1 MAVEA
6 RTGKNRLI
14 AINTPLGE
22 DKLLLKG
29 IQMTEELGRPF
40 SAQLDLR
47 SEEAG
52 IVFEDIIAQNVTVRI
67 FQTDGKT
74 RYINGW
80 ISRFIQEGTPS
91 QGRANRYRAE
101 MVPWLW
107 FLTRSSDCRIFQD
120 KKIPDIIKEVF
131 RDHGFADFEDC
142 LTGSYVAKEYVVQYR
157 ETAFNF
163 VSRLMEEEGIYYFF
177 RHEDG
182 KHTLVMAD
190 APSAHEV
197 VEGYENVPYVQ
208 QEKSSAGRERVW
220 EWMIE
225 KHAPSVKFQQTDFDF
240 KAPKKNLLTN
250 KEFDPGFQPA
260 YLAELFDYP
269 CNYTEKAEGER
280 YAGLRTDELAS
291 QYEIC
296 RARGD
301 ARGLVVGAKFKL
313 TEFPREDQERDYI
326 VTSAFYH
333 AETDE
338 YGSGKSGGGQMYEC
352 GFSAI
357 DATTPYRTPRT
368 TPKPLISGPQ
378 TAIVT
383 GPAGEEI
390 NTDEFGRIKVHFH
403 WDRWDA
409 ADEKSSCWI
418 RVAQMWAGK
427 AWGGMFVP
435 RIGQEVI
442 VEFLEA
448 DPDRPIVTG
457 RVYNGEC
464 KVPYA
469 LPDNKTMSTVKS
481 NSSKGGG
488 GFNELRFEDKAGSE
502 QVFVH
507 AEKQLDIRVKADR
520 YETIGHDRHLVVEN
534 DKFEHIKANRHE
546 VVDACHKETIKV
558 DRNLAVLG
566 KEAVEITGSK
576 SLTVTDDVIEV
587 FKANQSTQVTGDV
600 YIKAENII
608 LEAGTNITLKVGS
621 SSWLAIEA
629 SSIDTKTKNQTHT
642 TETKFLVDSK
652 LQFEIKATATG
663 KITTGLSL
671 KASTMGMLTLE
682 GIALYGIKGRAGSVK
697 ATAKLD
703 LKGAITNVG

>member
-1 MAVEA
+1 MPVET
-6 RTGKNRLI
+6 RSGQNRLI

-22 DKLLLKG
+22 DKLLLRG
-29 IQMTEELGRPF
+29 LQMTEELGRPF
-40 SAQLDLR
+40 SAELDLR
-47 SEEAG
+47 SEESE
-52 IVFEDIIAQNVTVRI
+52 IVFEDIIAQNCTVRI

-80 ISRFIQEGTPS
+80 ISKFVQEGTPS
-91 QGRANRYRAE
+91 QGRANRYRATL
-101 MVPWLW
+101 VPWLW
-107 FLTRSSDCRIFQD
+107 FLTRSSDCRIFQE
-120 KKIPDIIKEVF
+120 KSIPDIVKEVF
-131 RDHGFADFEDC
+131 RDHGFTEFEDS
-142 LTGSYVAKEYVVQYR
+142 LTGSYSAKEYVVQYR

-182 KHTLVMAD
+182 KHTLVLCD
-190 APSAHEV
+190 APSAHETI
-197 VEGYENVPYVQ
+197 EGYAEIPYVQ
-208 QEKSSAGRERVW
+208 QEKASAGRERIW
-220 EWMIE
+220 EWMVE
-225 KHAPSVKFQQTDFDF
+225 KQAPSTKYMQTDFDF
-240 KAPKKNLLTN
+240 KAPQKNLRTN
-250 KEFDPGFQPA
+250 KDFDPGFKPA
-260 YLAELFDYP
+260 YPSELFDYP
-269 CNYTEKAEGER
+269 CNYTEKADGDR
-280 YAGLRTDELAS
+280 YSGLRVDELAS
-291 QYEIC
+291 QYEVC
-296 RARGD
+296 RARAD

-313 TEFPREDQERDYI
+313 TEFPRADQERDYI

-333 AETDE
+333 AETDD
-338 YGSGKSGGGQMYEC
+338 YGSGNKGGGEQMYQC

-357 DATTPYRTPRT
+357 EATKPYRTPRT

-383 GPAGEEI
+383 GPSGEEI

-409 ADEKSSCWI
+409 ADDKSSCWI
-418 RVAQMWAGK
+418 RVAQVWAGK

-469 LPDNKTMSTVKS
+469 LPDNKTMSTLKS

-488 GFNELRFEDKAGSE
+488 GFNEMRFEDKKGSE
-502 QVFVH
+502 QVFIH

-520 YETIGHDRHLVVEN
+520 YETIGNDRHLVVEN

-546 VVDACHKETIKV
+546 TIDACHKELIKV
-558 DRNLAVLG
+558 DRNLTVGG

-576 SLTVTDDVIEV
+576 SLTVADDVIEV
-587 FKANQSTQVTGDV
+587 FKANQSTQITADLF
-600 YIKAENII
+600 IKAENIVI
-608 LEAGTNITLKVGS
+608 EAGTNITFKVGDT
-621 SSWLAIEA
+621 WIALEA
-629 SSIDTKTKNQTHT
+629 TSVDLKTKDATFKTDANFKVEAT
-642 TETKFLVDSK
+642 SN
-652 LQFEIKATATG
+652 FEAKATADA
-663 KITTGLSL
+663 KIEGLTFKAKGSTTAEMEGSASFAVKGGVGEV
-671 KASTMGMLTLE
+671 KASGPLT
-682 GIALYGIKGRAGSVK
+682 V
-697 ATAKLD
+697 
-703 LKGAITNVG
+703 KGAMTNVG